1 MFFFSPFH
9 PKPLPGQLLLQRNL
23 LSRIFSP
30 FLFALSLFFLFSLTT
45 KALATPRIQ
54 DVVVD
59 VRDGSLFVSAKLK
72 NGFQKKTLED
82 IHNGI
87 PKDFYY
93 YLVLHRKE
101 KRWFDEELLS
111 KTILFKVKYDTL
123 KKNYKITQTSDNKST
138 ETILSEFKDMKNL
151 VTRIK
156 NIKLAPLQS
165 LNRSDHLYVSLKSQ
179 MQGTKRPFYLDY
191 FLFFI
196 PFLEIDTPW
205 VDSQRIVFPVEK

>member
-1 MFFFSPFH
+1 MFFLSPFHLKPLIEQSLLQMSRLSRFFSPF
-9 PKPLPGQLLLQRNL
+9 LLA
-23 LSRIFSP
+23 
-30 FLFALSLFFLFSLTT
+30 LFLFFLFSLPT
-45 KALATPRIQ
+45 KTLAAPRIQ

-59 VRDGSLFVSAKLK
+59 IRDGSLFVSAKLGD
-72 NGFQKKTLED
+72 GFQKKTVED

-111 KTILFKVKYDTL
+111 KTILFQVKYDTL
-123 KKNYKITQTSDNKST
+123 KKTYKITQTSDHKST
-138 ETILSEFKDMKNL
+138 ETIVSEFKAMKDL
-151 VTRIK
+151 VTQIK
-156 NIKLAPLQS
+156 DLKLAPLQS

-179 MQGTKRPFYLDY
+179 MQGTKRPFFLDY

-205 VDSQRIVFPVEK
+205 VDSQRIIFPVEK